1 MIAKRNRFHR
11 WLCVLAV
18 LLVSSISFI
27 VGSAFTTSSGTSTT
41 TRRLQSVPCQRK
53 KHPYQH
59 HHRHSALSGTQKN
72 NENGEKNEG
81 WTFKPFD
88 VNDLSPLDTLL
99 RRGIV
104 PLGIRLFR
112 PEKYETAVLEYM
124 RKEDCDR
131 PTAQRNM
138 DAFFNDPNGWIVS
151 YGRKRDL
158 GEDFG
163 DINAPTGVQ
172 KRPVFSLLWGS
183 FCVWLFFVFFPTRIE
198 ELGGI
203 QPSAGTKGG
212 YCLYQLRDSSGALYC
227 ADGPKA
233 FEKSAMDYL
242 DKDGQTK

>member
-1 MIAKRNRFHR
+1 MKSVVIRSLHF
-11 WLCVLAV
+11 VTAV
-18 LLVSSISFI
+18 LFATSGGSGRVSC
-27 VGSAFTTSSGTSTT
+27 SAFAPTP
-41 TRRLQSVPCQRK
+41 LQQTFQQQQRGQR
-53 KHPYQH
+53 PSLPL
-59 HHRHSALSGTQKN
+59 SARKDTNSDVK
-72 NENGEKNEG
+72 ES
-81 WTFKPFD
+81 WTFNPFD

-99 RRGIV
+99 RRGVV

-112 PEKYETAVLEYM
+112 PQKYEEAVVNYM
-124 RKEDCDR
+124 RKERCDR
-131 PTAQRNM
+131 ATAQRNM

-203 QPSAGTKGG
+203 QPSATTNGA
-212 YCLYQLRDSSGALYC
+212 CLYQKRDSKGALYC
-227 ADGPKA
+227 EDGAKG

-242 DKDGQTK
+242 DQQEGKKR

>member
-1 MIAKRNRFHR
+1 MKNSYCFAS
-11 WLCVLAV
+11 
-18 LLVSSISFI
+18 LLLLSSSCMF
-27 VGSAFTTSSGTSTT
+27 GSAFTTSKQQLQIPRKQQTS
-41 TRRLQSVPCQRK
+41 
-53 KHPYQH
+53 
-59 HHRHSALSGTQKN
+59 LSETKIS
-72 NENGEKNEG
+72 KDD
-81 WTFKPFD
+81 WTFNPFD

-104 PLGIRLFR
+104 PLGIRLGR

-124 RKEDCDR
+124 RKERCDR
-131 PTAQRNM
+131 ATAQRNM
-138 DAFFNDPNGWIVS
+138 DAFFNDPNGWVVS

-198 ELGGI
+198 ELGGVK
-203 QPSAGTKGG
+203 PTFGEPGG
-212 YCLYQLRDSSGALYC
+212 ACLYQKRDSKGALYC
-227 ADGPKA
+227 ENGPKA

-242 DKDGQTK
+242 DKQGK